1 MTDCQLQDPCSSCF
15 FSLLDYQLLGWHLCV
30 SSFCVTGEGHNWLA
44 HWTCSFIEEGKTL
57 ILVSLGSPS
66 RGGDVTV
73 YVSDINHPSLPT
85 LFVLFLCLFL
95 SLCPFQLYFIPQ
107 ILPTTLCFL
116 TLFSWSL
123 FCLTGPINYNYLF
136 IKVSFSP
143 PSWLTGLK
151 APTN

>member
-95 SLCPFQLYFIPQ
+95 SLWPFQLYFIPQ
-107 ILPTTLCFL
+107 ISLLSHSGNPDITLC
-116 TLFSWSL
+116 
-123 FCLTGPINYNYLF
+123 G
-136 IKVSFSP
+136 
-143 PSWLTGLK
+143 WLGSK
-151 APTN
+151 HQPTNSHSGLLVLLLLYWSF